1 MSEEKHFPHR
11 DGRPDLT
18 VGVVAGMVGVSVRAL
33 HHYDQIG
40 LVTPSRRTAAGYR
53 VYDDADVERLY
64 RVLTYRELGFSLER
78 IATLLDDPD
87 ADELHQLR
95 AQHALLTE
103 RIDRLHRM
111 VAAGAEMMTTK
122 KQGIRLSAAEQSE
135 IFGDDWRGEQY
146 AAEAE
151 ERWGETDAWR
161 ESQKRAAGF
170 SKEDWQRIKAETDAL
185 ERRLADA
192 MLREVTPG
200 SAEADALAEE
210 HRAQIGRFYDCSH
223 EMHVG
228 LADMYVSDPRF
239 TAHYDEQAPGLAVY
253 LREVIR
259 ANAEKH
265 I

>member
-1 MSEEKHFPHR
+1 MSEEKHHPLR
-11 DGRPDLT
+11 TPASDLT
-18 VGVVAGMVGVSVRAL
+18 VGVVAGMVGVSVRTL

-40 LVTPSRRTAAGYR
+40 LVTPSRRTPAGYR
-53 VYDDADVERLY
+53 VYDDADVARLY
-64 RVLTYRELGFSLER
+64 RVLTYRELGFSLGR

-95 AQHALLTE
+95 AQHELLTD
-103 RIDRLHRM
+103 RIDHLHRM
-111 VAAGAEMMTTK
+111 VAAVEEMMMSK
-122 KQGIRLSAAEQSE
+122 KQGIQLSAAEQRE
-135 IFGDDWRGEQY
+135 IFGDDWRGEEY

-151 ERWGETDAWR
+151 ERWGETAAWQ
-161 ESQKRAAGF
+161 ESRKRVARF
-170 SKEDWQRIKAETDAL
+170 SKEDWRQIKADADAL

-192 MLREVTPG
+192 MLRGLTPG

-210 HRAQIGRFYDCSH
+210 HRAQISRFYDCTH

-228 LADMYVSDPRF
+228 LADMYVADPRF

-259 ANAEKH
+259 ANAEKR